1 MDLLSNIG
9 NIIPSLIRLM
19 NCHIMEDKGN
29 LQYFLEALLRPVACT
44 IGLTFLYLLWFQ
56 VLYETHGFLEKNR
69 DFLHSDLL
77 QLLASCDCVLAQ
89 LFAASI
95 GDGVQKMQSPTR
107 RVNSAESQK
116 QSVATKFKV
125 CAT

>member
-1 MDLLSNIG
+1 M
-9 NIIPSLIRLM
+9 
-19 NCHIMEDKGN
+19 
-29 LQYFLEALLRPVACT
+29 QYFFGPRLSSCMYYWVDILLCV
-44 IGLTFLYLLWFQ
+44 LLFQ

>member
-9 NIIPSLIRLM
+9 NVIFSLTRLV
-19 NCHIMEDKGN
+19 NCNLKEDKGN
-29 LQYFLEALLRPVACT
+29 LQYFSETLFRPVVSI
-44 IGLTFLYLLWFQ
+44 IGLKFLYVLLFQ

-107 RVNSAESQK
+107 RVNIAESQK

>member
-1 MDLLSNIG
+1 MNLLSNIG
-9 NIIPSLIRLM
+9 NIISSLIRLM
-19 NCHIMEDKGN
+19 NFHIMEDKCN
-29 LQYFLEALLRPVACT
+29 LQYFLETLFHPVACT
-44 IGLTFLYLLWFQ
+44 IGLIFLHVFCFQ